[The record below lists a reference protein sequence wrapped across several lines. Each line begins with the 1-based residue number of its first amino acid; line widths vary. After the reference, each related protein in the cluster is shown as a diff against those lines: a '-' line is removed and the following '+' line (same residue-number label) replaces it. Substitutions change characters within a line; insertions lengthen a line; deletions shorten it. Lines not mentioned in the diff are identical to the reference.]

1 MKKRL
6 FSVLLSLCMVLAL
19 FPATAFA
26 QEPDSLAIIVSGF
39 QVGKTPADCKVN
51 FVSTIPGV
59 TFSADDIQYISWEKY
74 AADDDL
80 YPMNNTDVFRVD
92 TRYRCVI
99 QLDNNGLTEVPAVTV
114 NGKTPQDCYLATS
127 NGEPVALF
135 VRCEFGTP
143 AAGNEDR
150 EITVNGSFVPG
161 AAADEIISADIAWD
175 AMDFTYTGAS
185 QGTWNPVTHTYEGA
199 TEGGWSN
206 NTPAITVTNHSN
218 VAVNATLGFTANVT
232 GVVGTFTEA
241 SGTENDNV
249 LELATAEGTEVAN
262 APTATANFGIS
273 GAAIDADK
281 TLGTITVTIAKVG
294 SAGGGE
300 TATVV
305 TTFAELQDAVNN
317 GNIVLASDVTV
328 ETPYLAITKDV
339 SIDFNGNTMRGSII
353 STGNIGD
360 SPNNL
365 VLRDTNNN
373 GRYSIYSEIYEIEN
387 GNGQAAAI
395 IANQTNITIESGK
408 YTNNNAVILCA
419 QLTSDPNDVGV
430 MINGGTFDGRDG
442 ASVIVNVYGNVIVND
457 GEFNAYHDGER
468 FGACVHLEPGITYIP
483 SITTI
488 NGGTFNADKSIF
500 YVNVDTDYTQK
511 IIVNGGTFNVAEGG
525 SLIEVSS
532 GNASD
537 YLTIIGGTFNVDPS
551 AYVDA
556 NTYTVTDNGDGKW
569 TVAEK

>member
-26 QEPDSLAIIVSGF
+26 QEPDSIAIMVSGF

-161 AAADEIISADIAWD
+161 TAADEIISVDVAWE

-185 QGTWNPVTHTYEGA
+185 QGTWNPANHTYEGA

-249 LELATAEGTEVAN
+249 LELATAEGTAVAD
-262 APTATANFGIS
+262 APTASANFGIS

-281 TLGTITVTIAKVG
+281 ALGTITVTIAK
-294 SAGGGE
+294 
-300 TATVV
+300 
-305 TTFAELQDAVNN
+305 AE
-317 GNIVLASDVTV
+317 
-328 ETPYLAITKDV
+328 
-339 SIDFNGNTMRGSII
+339 
-353 STGNIGD
+353 
-360 SPNNL
+360 
-365 VLRDTNNN
+365 
-373 GRYSIYSEIYEIEN
+373 
-387 GNGQAAAI
+387 
-395 IANQTNITIESGK
+395 
-408 YTNNNAVILCA
+408 
-419 QLTSDPNDVGV
+419 
-430 MINGGTFDGRDG
+430 
-442 ASVIVNVYGNVIVND
+442 
-457 GEFNAYHDGER
+457 
-468 FGACVHLEPGITYIP
+468 
-483 SITTI
+483 
-488 NGGTFNADKSIF
+488 
-500 YVNVDTDYTQK
+500 
-511 IIVNGGTFNVAEGG
+511 
-525 SLIEVSS
+525 
-532 GNASD
+532 
-537 YLTIIGGTFNVDPS
+537 
-551 AYVDA
+551 
-556 NTYTVTDNGDGKW
+556 
-569 TVAEK
+569 

>member
-6 FSVLLSLCMVLAL
+6 FGIMIILSMVLAL

-26 QEPDSLAIIVSGF
+26 QEPDSIAIMVSGF

-161 AAADEIISADIAWD
+161 TAADEIISVDVAWE

-185 QGTWNPVTHTYEGA
+185 QGTWNPVTHAYEGA
-199 TEGGWSN
+199 IEGGWSD

-218 VAVNATLGFTANVT
+218 VAVSATLDFTASVD

-241 SGTENDNV
+241 SGTENDKV
-249 LELATAEGTEVAN
+249 LELATAVGTEVEN

-273 GAAIDADK
+273 GAAIDANK
-281 TLGTITVTIAKVG
+281 ALGTITVTIAK
-294 SAGGGE
+294 
-300 TATVV
+300 
-305 TTFAELQDAVNN
+305 AE
-317 GNIVLASDVTV
+317 
-328 ETPYLAITKDV
+328 
-339 SIDFNGNTMRGSII
+339 
-353 STGNIGD
+353 
-360 SPNNL
+360 
-365 VLRDTNNN
+365 
-373 GRYSIYSEIYEIEN
+373 
-387 GNGQAAAI
+387 
-395 IANQTNITIESGK
+395 
-408 YTNNNAVILCA
+408 
-419 QLTSDPNDVGV
+419 
-430 MINGGTFDGRDG
+430 
-442 ASVIVNVYGNVIVND
+442 
-457 GEFNAYHDGER
+457 
-468 FGACVHLEPGITYIP
+468 
-483 SITTI
+483 
-488 NGGTFNADKSIF
+488 
-500 YVNVDTDYTQK
+500 
-511 IIVNGGTFNVAEGG
+511 
-525 SLIEVSS
+525 
-532 GNASD
+532 
-537 YLTIIGGTFNVDPS
+537 
-551 AYVDA
+551 
-556 NTYTVTDNGDGKW
+556 
-569 TVAEK
+569 